1 MMARKPPASPQEV
14 WEVFLRRMWWIVV
27 PMVTVPLL
35 FAWIG
40 TRLPKQYQSQGLV
53 MADPQKI
60 SADLVKQGGDT
71 AERLE
76 TIQEEVVSRPRLEQ
90 IARELQL
97 AGGKGSDGGVE
108 RAARQMEK
116 NLDITVKKAGG
127 DDSPIIGYQITYT
140 ANNPQIAQAVVA
152 KIAGL
157 FIEENASWS
166 SQQAQG
172 THAFLSDQVAKAKSG
187 LDAQQQKIEEF
198 KAAHLGTLPE
208 QEASNLTLISQYQ
221 TMLQANSEAID
232 RASQQKVYLQSLL
245 DANDAG
251 TKGTPAPAPTLL
263 ELQLQ
268 KAKDD
273 LAAAREIYTD
283 SFPDVIALKEEVA
296 SLEQQVKSQPKG
308 RNPAIATT
316 GPTMMQQLE
325 SQLLAVN
332 QEIRDRSQRQ
342 TTLEAQ
348 LKGLQAQVQ
357 VVPEVQSQYEALTQV
372 YNEMEKNY
380 ESLLEKQQSAG
391 MVDELQ
397 QHHDSGGFQVIDP
410 PALPAGPSGPNLVI
424 VDAAGLA
431 CGILL
436 GVTLGVVVDL
446 MDATI
451 HNADDLEKYL
461 DLPMIVSLPN
471 FERELTRRR
480 KDERRRASA
489 VAS

>member
-1 MMARKPPASPQEV
+1 MARKPPASPQEM
-14 WEVFLRRMWWIVV
+14 WEVFLRRTWWIVV
-27 PMVTVPLL
+27 PLVTVPLL

-40 TRLPKQYQSQGLV
+40 TRLPRQYQSQALV

-90 IARELQL
+90 IARDLNL
-97 AGGKGSDGGVE
+97 ADGKGSDGGVE

-127 DDSPIIGYQITYT
+127 DDSPIIGYQITYI

-166 SQQAQG
+166 SQQAQS
-172 THAFLSDQVAKAKSG
+172 THAFLSDQVAKAKSA

-245 DANDAG
+245 NANDAG
-251 TKGTPAPAPTLL
+251 AKGTPAPAPTPL

-283 SFPDVIALKEEVA
+283 SFPDVVALKEEVA
-296 SLEQQVKSQPKG
+296 SLEQQVRSQPKG

-325 SQLLAVN
+325 SQLLAVD
-332 QEIRDRSQRQ
+332 QEIKDRSQRQ
-342 TTLEAQ
+342 TTLEAE

-357 VVPEVQSQYEALTQV
+357 VVPEVQGQYEALTQA
-372 YNEMEKNY
+372 YNEMEKTY

-391 MVDELQ
+391 MVAELQ
-397 QHHDSGGFQVIDP
+397 QHHDSGGFHVIDP
-410 PALPAGPSGPNLVI
+410 PTLPAGASGPNLVI

-436 GVTLGVVVDL
+436 GLILGVVVDL
-446 MDATI
+446 TDATI

-471 FERELTRRR
+471 FERELTRRK
-480 KDERRRASA
+480 KDERRRPSA